1 MKSNLNLLIISYE
14 FPPYISVAGQRPY
27 SWYKHLK
34 INNINPIVVTRQW
47 DNLYNNE
54 LDYVAPSKSKYTE
67 IENKNL
73 GTILKAPY
81 KPNLANKILLKY
93 GNQKFKYLRKIIS
106 AYYEFIQFILPIGP
120 KIEIYNSA
128 NKFLKY
134 NKVDMILASGDQ
146 FVLFHYASK
155 LSKKHEIPW
164 VADYRDPWS
173 HDSSKKNIL
182 LKIWSSYYEKKIV
195 NTSTCIITVSEFIK
209 AQISELTTKKIYVI
223 SNGYES
229 EFIER
234 AKKIKQT
241 NKCLSIA
248 LAGTIYDWNPIEG
261 FLFTVN
267 EFVKKGNA
275 LLINFYGIN
284 KTDEINNLISSKFPS
299 IKNHVKIHTK
309 LPYENLLEKLAKN
322 NLLLLFNYYSYMG
335 TKIYDYIGLERKI
348 LLCFSNDEES
358 KELKKKYYSIKDNK
372 NISNTLQEDLIQ
384 KTNSGIILKDKE
396 DLYHK
401 LWEFESEFKKNK
413 MINCNTINSE
423 DYSRK
428 GQVKKI
434 SNILKY
440 TFEKQKS

>member
-1 MKSNLNLLIISYE
+1 MEIKALILVYE
-14 FPPYISVAGQRPY
+14 FPPYISVAGQRPN
-27 SWYKHLK
+27 SWFKYFKE
-34 INNINPIVVTRQW
+34 NNIEPIIITRQW
-47 DNLYNNE
+47 DNSYNNE

-67 IENKNL
+67 IENINL

-134 NKVDMILASGDQ
+134 NKVDMILASGDP

-195 NTSTCIITVSEFIK
+195 NTATCIITVSEFIK
-209 AQISELTTKKIYVI
+209 AQISELTTKKIYLI
-223 SNGYES
+223 PNGYES
-229 EFIER
+229 EFIEQ
-234 AKKIKQT
+234 AKKNKQT

-275 LLINFYGIN
+275 LTINFYGIN

-309 LPYENLLEKLAKN
+309 LPYENLLEKLAEN

-348 LLCFSNDEES
+348 LLCFSNDDES

-372 NISNTLQEDLIQ
+372 NTSNRLQENLIQ
-384 KTNSGIILKDKE
+384 KTNSGIVLNDKE
-396 DLYHK
+396 DLYRT
-401 LWEFESEFKKNK
+401 LLELESEFNETK

-423 DYSRK
+423 DFSRK

-434 SNILKY
+434 SNILKN
-440 TFEKQKS
+440 TFEKQSS

>member
-1 MKSNLNLLIISYE
+1 MILVYE
-14 FPPYISVAGQRPY
+14 FPPYISVAGQRPN
-27 SWYKHLK
+27 SWFKYFKE
-34 INNINPIVVTRQW
+34 NNIEPIIITRQW
-47 DNLYNNE
+47 DNSYNNE
-54 LDYVAPSKSKYTE
+54 LDYVAPSKSKYIE
-67 IENKNL
+67 IENINL

-134 NKVDMILASGDQ
+134 NKVDMILASGDP

-223 SNGYES
+223 PNGYES
-229 EFIER
+229 EFMER
-234 AKKIKQT
+234 TKKIKQT

-261 FLFTVN
+261 FLFTINKYVEN
-267 EFVKKGNA
+267 GNV

-348 LLCFSNDEES
+348 LLCFSNDKES
-358 KELKKKYYSIKDNK
+358 KELKKKYYSIKDNE
-372 NISNTLQEDLIQ
+372 NISNTLQEDLLKQ
-384 KTNSGIILKDKE
+384 TNSGIVLKDKE
-396 DLYHK
+396 DLYRT
-401 LWEFESEFKKNK
+401 LLELESEFNETK

-423 DYSRK
+423 DFSRK

-440 TFEKQKS
+440 TFEKQNS